1 MLLRKLS
8 NGLKAAYGRSDVHS
22 RVKHF
27 SGWMDR
33 ERVENAN
40 VNGYDHVLK
49 EQSSKS

>member
-1 MLLRKLS
+1 MLIRKLS
-8 NGLKAAYGRSDVHS
+8 NELKAAHGRADVHS
-22 RVKHF
+22 RVKPF

-33 ERVENAN
+33 ERVEKAN